1 MLLEGALSFASAAAG
16 ISFGRHWSYGQ

>member
-1 MLLEGALSFASAAAG
+1 LLEGALSFASAAAG